1 MTHPRLLLALGL
13 ALAGAFAP
21 GAAEAQFD
29 LAAPTFHEVHLLAQD
44 GRHDG
49 TESTVWVRIY
59 SQDQGAWSSWK
70 PIAGGVPAGAVT
82 SLTFETAPSFTHV
95 SRVQVWEGASD
106 GLRVS
111 VRVRSSNAVTQ
122 RGVESRVWIKNGS
135 ATFDLAEVLAYE
147 CDGPPTV
154 CSCDIDSGDCF
165 ALWLSGLCDQDSW
178 ECYDYSS
185 DAGGGQFCTCLP

>member
-82 SLTFETAPSFTHV
+82 SLTFETAPSLV
-95 SRVQVWEGASD
+95 KMKASPSD
-106 GLRVS
+106 SHTYAEISS
-111 VRVRSSNAVTQ
+111 VRTL
-122 RGVESRVWIKNGS
+122 K
-135 ATFDLAEVLAYE
+135 
-147 CDGPPTV
+147 
-154 CSCDIDSGDCF
+154 CS
-165 ALWLSGLCDQDSW
+165 
-178 ECYDYSS
+178 
-185 DAGGGQFCTCLP
+185 